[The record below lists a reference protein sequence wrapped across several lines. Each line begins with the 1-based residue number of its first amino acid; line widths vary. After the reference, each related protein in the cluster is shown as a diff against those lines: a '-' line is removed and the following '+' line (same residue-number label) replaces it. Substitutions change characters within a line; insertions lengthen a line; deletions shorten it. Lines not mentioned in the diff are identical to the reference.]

1 MKHNLEFSKWKVS
14 IATSHAE
21 IEWNSVDGSLRT
33 SDAVSLYFCM
43 VRSVGLS
50 CKGAC
55 RKHPVHSILSFNTFR
70 EKITTFRQSFLE
82 GHSI

>member
-1 MKHNLEFSKWKVS
+1 VEH
-14 IATSHAE
+14 
-21 IEWNSVDGSLRT
+21 VDGSLRT

-55 RKHPVHSILSFNTFR
+55 RKHPVHSILSFNAFR